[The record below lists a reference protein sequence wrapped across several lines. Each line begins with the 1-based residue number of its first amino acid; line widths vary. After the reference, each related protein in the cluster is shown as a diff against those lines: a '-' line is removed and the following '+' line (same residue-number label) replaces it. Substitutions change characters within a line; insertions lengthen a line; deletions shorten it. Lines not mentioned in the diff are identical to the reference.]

1 VIRLVAAAGLALLAT
16 GCASGEPAAFVPE
29 PPPTV
34 APMAP
39 TVSSAP
45 QAAEEVVANPVP
57 PSALLSPADLGA
69 GWAKAAPQSV
79 PCRTGLARTP
89 SRSGGLQDARG
100 TLTETVSTGAGV
112 VRSVAAWRR
121 ALGSCGWSVSDYR
134 LGDAGLSALSAD
146 RSARVVVTGTE
157 GVLVVLHAGG
167 GLAGAADEMDG
178 WADMALGTSC
188 PAAPDGCH

>member
-34 APMAP
+34 APISP

-45 QAAEEVVANPVP
+45 EAAEEVVAKPVP

-79 PCRTGLARTP
+79 PCRTGLAPTP

-121 ALGSCGWSVSDYR
+121 ALGNCGWSVSDYP

-167 GLAGAADEMDG
+167 RLAGAADEMDG